1 MVLFSIHLRPY
12 NQTQNI
18 RAQLVGSGIH
28 AQKISLKGYFVHL
41 KSGTTGNTKIPL
53 SLYIGLDFLGNQVH
67 NASSSLTEDSSDFP
81 HTNSLILPLSNEL
94 YTQATGLDIS
104 FNVNGKIDRDIVAN
118 IQNFSNTVPT
128 KLVDSPATTATPAND
143 DETAYVTRHVQ
154 FEYNCYTILL
164 HHSNNS
170 FQYLRCYTVLLA
182 SVPSETT

>member
-12 NQTQNI
+12 NQTSNI
-18 RAQLVGSGIH
+18 RAQLVGTGIH
-28 AQKISLKGYFVHL
+28 AQKIRLKAYFVHL
-41 KSGTTGNTKIPL
+41 KSGTTGNVQIPL
-53 SLYIGLDFLGNQVH
+53 SLYVGLDFLGNQVH

-128 KLVDSPATTATPAND
+128 KLVNSAAKTATPAND
-143 DETAYVTRHVQ
+143 DETAYLTSVVLL
-154 FEYNCYTILL
+154 FEYDKVGN
-164 HHSNNS
+164 
-170 FQYLRCYTVLLA
+170 F
-182 SVPSETT
+182 